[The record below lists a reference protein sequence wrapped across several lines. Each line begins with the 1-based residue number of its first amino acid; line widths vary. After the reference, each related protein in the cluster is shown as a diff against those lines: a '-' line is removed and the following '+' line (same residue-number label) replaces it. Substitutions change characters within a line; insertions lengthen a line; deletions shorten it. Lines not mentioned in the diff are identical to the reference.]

1 MTTVGKGIAPLSP
14 SSALV
19 CVLATG
25 LTLHVFTQIGV
36 PVSSSQA
43 VVGTVVG
50 VGFVGG
56 MRTVSGK
63 MLARIVTG
71 WALTPFAA
79 GVLSLVLTKLIV

>member
-14 SSALV
+14 FSALV

-50 VGFVGG
+50 VGLVGG

-63 MLARIVTG
+63 MLVRIVIG
-71 WALTPFAA
+71 WTLTPFVA
-79 GVLSLVLTKLIV
+79 GILSLVLTKLVV